1 MSVEK
6 RHPSLKTEENSVLGV
21 KKGRFGV
28 QKVIFWVFLSRNEG
42 LEACKAVFLWVIWK
56 SSIFISLKYEE
67 GAANSL
73 DESLTSSAIR

>member
-28 QKVIFWVFLSRNEG
+28 IFSVFGHFLMKKGQKSHF
-42 LEACKAVFLWVIWK
+42 
-56 SSIFISLKYEE
+56 
-67 GAANSL
+67 
-73 DESLTSSAIR
+73 